1 MNRGAVV
8 SGDGAGNL
16 LMLHVQPK
24 PFGYWGFKLDR
35 SGYELLQA
43 SPTAIDRAGSIYAAP
58 YIDGPDLVDLRHAI
72 CRMPKAYDATTCFV
86 IPRTADTEL
95 TFMNTSPLQLGVDGD
110 GVVFLRYGDR
120 LMRVDLPAAQ

>member
-1 MNRGAVV
+1 
-8 SGDGAGNL
+8 
-16 LMLHVQPK
+16 
-24 PFGYWGFKLDR
+24 
-35 SGYELLQA
+35 
-43 SPTAIDRAGSIYAAP
+43 
-58 YIDGPDLVDLRHAI
+58 
-72 CRMPKAYDATTCFV
+72 MPKAYDATTCFV